1 MRTFSTKTKKTFYE
15 VLQVPH
21 DSNLKEIKSQY
32 YKLCKLLHPDTK
44 TDGKS
49 NEFHDLLRAYE
60 TLKDP
65 IKRRE
70 YDRSLALIKYKPPE
84 TSLKDFEFKSKQA
97 DGNFKNGSMDFWS
110 KMAAAKQSN
119 SGRKENETDNLQER
133 IEDIRVFRNRVIVIG
148 AILIGYWIST
158 FRSK

>member
-1 MRTFSTKTKKTFYE
+1 M
-15 VLQVPH
+15 
-21 DSNLKEIKSQY
+21 
-32 YKLCKLLHPDTK
+32 
-44 TDGKS
+44 
-49 NEFHDLLRAYE
+49 RAYE

-84 TSLKDFEFKSKQA
+84 TSLKDFEYKSKQETETSKM
-97 DGNFKNGSMDFWS
+97 DRWIFGQNGSR
-110 KMAAAKQSN
+110 KESN